1 MNPTGGPQVNIKT
14 NIDASEATKQITDL
28 MQAARRS
35 IGDMGS
41 AVEKYNR
48 TLQKTLND
56 LQAIT
61 REGSNAGQTVRDL
74 SLAGGGTVAG
84 RVRQANQRARKSDVA
99 QIQEVLTADL
109 VNFTDE
115 IHKKVAKSVG
125 AALRTNL
132 ARQRQDI
139 ASVDAEIRAAQIAA
153 QRARVGF
160 ATQLSGTRGNVRG
173 TITENANA
181 AGIQGLGTLRVE
193 QAALDKLIAAE
204 TNFKLQ
210 AQQANKELRD
220 QEQYLGRIAR
230 MTDQKTEPLRRQIE
244 ILQKQNAIER
254 ESLRIQQAQQ
264 TGNQAQVIKSRL
276 KQEALRLDQMALRG
290 VKEESV
296 EYQGQIAKIRQ
307 LNAEQQRLNVEKQ
320 KGAQATRETLALER
334 SREFAAGR
342 GTQAEIARNQMIGGR
357 RNASSLEGRASLL
370 GMQGNLLMNYGLLGG
385 GVAAIT
391 GTTAAII
398 DLDAKLRELQA
409 IAGAT
414 NGEFNSLREVVIKTS
429 EDTKF
434 SAVEL
439 AESSVLL
446 AQVGQSA
453 AEIEKTLPV
462 ISSFAMAVGTDMKNA
477 VDIVTTS
484 LTVFNMNSAQT
495 QRVTNVLTEALNRS
509 KLSMDQLVL
518 GFQYSANIAA
528 DAGVTFEELTA
539 VLAGM
544 SQAGIRSGSML
555 GTGLRQILMSL
566 AAPTDKIKDLLTQ
579 LGLTMNDVDVRTQGL
594 TGVLS
599 NLSEAGL
606 TASQAMGAF
615 ETRTAA
621 ALVAA
626 SNQVNF
632 IQRVQEQF
640 TFTRAAEEAAA
651 KQSESFKNSVL
662 ELKNE
667 FLSFMNDA
675 GKPVLQ
681 MLIATVKTLKSVGDA
696 IGPLTPV
703 IKALG
708 TAMIIVFG
716 AAMVAS
722 VGKLG
727 MAFLSFSGITASA
740 SSAMQGMALTGNLLA
755 ASMTAQVG
763 VAARLRLALVALQAS
778 VPPLLIIGTVA
789 AALVGFG
796 LALRNSASEA
806 DKFKKALDEQR
817 TRMNEAQAEVDS
829 YNQILSQLNGTIAR
843 VRDRANMLK
852 DGSNELRL
860 EIMQGAAAFNEYG
873 AGIDA
878 TNLKLDDYIKRLED
892 AKVAVSALAEA
903 QAAEALKEA
912 NKALRTET
920 GGFASS
926 LDQAQGVLSNANN
939 FRQLTLN
946 PTERKNLEQAI
957 AILRAFDGRNVAELS
972 TGELSNIATNAA
984 VVSQLMRK
992 GGATSGFAAGN
1003 VRAIEGLGYRAS
1015 TFNALRS
1022 EQSSAQAQYGSYT
1035 LARTPGFIAL
1045 ENSLKDIT
1053 SGFHD
1058 IRTEMETIQKNEGM
1072 TPAQRNVALDALM
1085 RSYATRYRSGV
1096 AGLDA
1101 ARSTFNEFDRDPNTP
1116 GVQGPSDAERMAFD
1130 RIVEASTAD
1139 VVSLRE
1145 SITALFEQVS
1155 TSTTKAIEVIERQ
1168 IGNSNIKMA
1177 DILSDARGLGL
1188 NIPASVQS
1196 RDQLTQWL
1204 ENRKIDVNPQYGLPA
1219 LFGNISPMAS
1229 NLERAERRNINTRD
1243 NSAIT
1248 DMIRE
1253 KAREAGIDPEYAV
1266 RVARIETGGTFNPA
1280 IRNPRGTATG
1290 LYQFTADT
1298 WNGLMPG
1305 MQVSRR
1311 IGDTPASDPRKNA
1324 ALNTEA
1330 FLQEQARI
1338 NRYLAGVIGRTPEGW
1353 ESYLGWQQGRGGAS
1367 TLLTA
1372 NSSENAIAAL
1382 SRAYG
1387 GDMGQAGR
1395 AITQNGGTRNMTVG
1409 QFLDVWRSKWAASGQ
1424 GGMGDTPRRAEEQLQ
1439 EAANAARKQMEAIA
1453 DGAKTVASTARNVAT
1468 RTLRNINDFMTEEQG
1483 EATAVAVS
1491 NALKEVE
1498 DQTKRYYD
1506 LKIQAL
1512 TEYREKLFAS
1522 GLMTKEQSDDI
1533 ATQIADLQLAKEND
1547 LIRVQEDTI
1556 NTLSKMYR
1564 DLPNDVGQID
1574 KAFKTIGEVLGDLAE
1589 AAASSAEQTEVNF
1602 QAARERIAS
1611 EVDSRAVAFGTMS
1624 QAEADARSAL
1634 RARDARNAAERLQP
1648 QLLSSALT
1656 RSGALSGTLDR
1667 QFGSFGLTMRGVT
1680 NERLRTEER
1689 NLNGMDRSDA
1699 GYARQLA
1706 LVNSIRD
1713 NLEAANKLREEERDL
1728 MIEINALTDAMSQG
1742 EADFATRM
1750 QTIMAGWAEDQG
1762 IFKDMTTDILNS
1774 VPGLLDNV
1782 GSSFST
1788 FFSDVMSGTA
1798 SVSDAF
1804 RAMAASILKS
1814 IMDVVASE
1822 AAKQLMRMVVN
1833 LGMSLFGGSGPNMN
1847 PASDLA
1853 GLYREGGFIRAKSG
1867 YGPVRGRDS
1876 VKILAQPGEFVLRKS
1891 AVEAIGADNL
1901 EALNAAGN
1909 RLVSGEAAPKPVSIA
1924 MPPAQERPLSI
1935 YVVSPDNVPPPSK
1948 DEIITWVQEDMINR
1962 GPIYKSTKAVQQGA
1976 I

>member
-1 MNPTGGPQVNIKT
+1 MKPTVGPQVNIKT
-14 NIDASEATKQITDL
+14 NIDASEATKQITEL
-28 MQAARRS
+28 MRTANRS
-35 IGDMGS
+35 IGDMGK
-41 AVEKYNR
+41 AVASYNR
-48 TLQKTLND
+48 TLQKTLSD

-84 RVRQANQRARKSDVA
+84 RVRQANQRARKSEIA
-99 QIQEVLTADL
+99 QTSEILVADL
-109 VNFTDE
+109 VNFQDQ
-115 IHKKVAKSVG
+115 IHKKVAASMG
-125 AALRTNL
+125 AALRVNL
-132 ARQRQDI
+132 ARQKQEL
-139 ASVDAEIRAAQIAA
+139 ASIDAEIRAAQIAA
-153 QRARVGF
+153 QRTRVGF
-160 ATQLSGTRGNVRG
+160 ASQLSGTRGNVRD
-173 TITENANA
+173 TITDRANA
-181 AGIQGLGTLRVE
+181 LGIVGLGTLRSE
-193 QAALDKLIAAE
+193 QAALDKLLAAE
-204 TNFKLQ
+204 QNFKLQ
-210 AQQANKELRD
+210 AAAANKELRD

-230 MTDQKTEPLRRQIE
+230 LTDAKTEPLRRQIE

-254 ESLRIQQAQQ
+254 ENLRLQQAQT
-264 TGNQAQVIKSRL
+264 TGNQSQVIKSRL
-276 KQEALRLDQMALRG
+276 KQESLRMDQMALRG
-290 VKEESV
+290 VKEESA
-296 EYQGQIAKIRQ
+296 EYQAQIAKIRQ
-307 LNAEQQRLNVEKQ
+307 LNAEQQRLNAEKQ
-320 KGAQATRETLALER
+320 KGAGLSREAAALER
-334 SREFAAGR
+334 SRQFAAGQ

-357 RNASSLEGRASLL
+357 RMASSLEGRASLL

-391 GTTAAII
+391 GTTAAIV

-414 NGEFNSLREVVIKTS
+414 NGEFNSLRQVVLKTS

-439 AESSVLL
+439 AESSVML

-484 LTVFNMNSAQT
+484 LTVFNMNTSQT

-566 AAPTDKIKDLLTQ
+566 AAPTEQIKDLLTQ

-594 TGVLS
+594 TGVLT

-626 SNQVNF
+626 SNQVSF
-632 IQRVQEQF
+632 IQRVQERF
-640 TFTRAAEEAAA
+640 TFTRAAEEAAE

-667 FLSFMNDA
+667 FISFMNDA

-681 MLIATVKTLKSVGDA
+681 MLIGLVKTLKSVGDA

-703 IKALG
+703 IKAFA
-708 TAMIIVFG
+708 TAMIVVFG

-727 MAFLSFSGITASA
+727 VAFLSFSGVTAAA
-740 SSAMQGMALTGNLLA
+740 SSAMAGMALTGNMLA
-755 ASMTAQVG
+755 ASMTAQIG

-778 VPPLLIIGTVA
+778 VPPLAVIGVVA

-796 LALRNSASEA
+796 LALKNSASEA

-860 EIMQGAAAFNEYG
+860 EIMQGASAFNQYG

-878 TNLKLDDYIKRLED
+878 TNLKLDDYIDRLEK
-892 AKVAVSALAEA
+892 AKIAVSALAEA
-903 QAAEALKEA
+903 QSAEALKEA
-912 NKALRTET
+912 NKALGTET
-920 GGFASS
+920 VSAQITMQRAQQALGVSS
-926 LDQAQGVLSNANN
+926 N
-939 FRQLTLN
+939 FRGLN
-946 PTERKNLEQAI
+946 LNSTEQKNLQDAI
-957 AILRAFDGRNVAELS
+957 AVLRAFDGRAVGQLS

-984 VVSQLMRK
+984 VVSQLTRK
-992 GGATSGFAAGN
+992 GGISGVSANN
-1003 VRAIEGLGYRAS
+1003 VREIERLGYSAS
-1015 TFNALRS
+1015 TLNALTTERNT
-1022 EQSSAQAQYGSYT
+1022 AQAQYGSFT
-1035 LARTPGFIAL
+1035 LARTPGFVAL
-1045 ENSLKDIT
+1045 ENSLKEVT
-1053 SGFHD
+1053 KGFHD
-1058 IRTEMETIQKNEGM
+1058 IRVDMEAIQKNEGL
-1072 TPAQRNVALDALM
+1072 TPAQKMIESDLLM
-1085 RSYATRYRSGV
+1085 RQYAARYRSGV

-1130 RIVEASTAD
+1130 RIIDVSTSD

-1145 SITALFEQVS
+1145 AITGLFEQVAA
-1155 TSTTKAIEVIERQ
+1155 STTKAIEVIERQ
-1168 IGNSNIKMA
+1168 VGNPNISMR
-1177 DILSDARGLGL
+1177 DILSDARNTGL

-1204 ENRKIDVNPQYGLPA
+1204 ENRKLDVSSQYGLPA
-1219 LFGNISPMAS
+1219 LFGNVSPMAR
-1229 NLERAERRNINTRD
+1229 NLESAERRNINSRS
-1243 NSAIT
+1243 NNAVT

-1253 KAREAGIDPEYAV
+1253 KARESGIDPEFAV
-1266 RVARIETGGTFNPA
+1266 RVARIETGGTFNPS
-1280 IRNPRGTATG
+1280 IRNPKGTATG

-1298 WNGLMPG
+1298 WNGLVPNMP
-1305 MQVSRR
+1305 VTTR
-1311 IGDTPASDPRKNA
+1311 IGDTGANDPRKNA
-1324 ALNTEA
+1324 ALNTEM
-1330 FLQEQARI
+1330 FMQEQTRI
-1338 NRYLAGVIGRTPEGW
+1338 NRYLADALGRQPEGW
-1353 ESYLGWQQGRGGAS
+1353 ESYLGWQQGRGGAR

-1372 NSSENAIAAL
+1372 NAGENAIAAL

-1387 GDMGQAGR
+1387 GNMAKAAR
-1395 AITQNGGTRNMTVG
+1395 AITQNGGTSSSTVG
-1409 QFLDVWRSKWAASGQ
+1409 DFLNTWRSKWAASGD
-1424 GGMGDTPRRAEEQLQ
+1424 GGIGDTPRRAEEQLQ
-1439 EAANAARKQMEAIA
+1439 EAAAAARKQMEAIA
-1453 DGAKTVASTARNVAT
+1453 DGAKTVASTARNLAT
-1468 RTLRNINDFMTEEQG
+1468 RTLRNINEFMTDEQG
-1483 EATAVAVS
+1483 EEVAVTVTK
-1491 NALKEVE
+1491 ALQEVN

-1506 LKIQAL
+1506 LRIQAL
-1512 TEYREKLFAS
+1512 REYREKLFAS
-1522 GLMTKEQSDDI
+1522 GLMTQDQANDI
-1533 ATQIADLQLAKEND
+1533 ASQIADLEISRENELA
-1547 LIRVQEDTI
+1547 RVQEDTI
-1556 NTLSKMYR
+1556 NTLVKMYR

-1574 KAFKTIGEVLGDLAE
+1574 NAFKTIGEVLSDLAE
-1589 AAASSAEQTEVNF
+1589 AASSSAEQMRVNYE
-1602 QAARERIAS
+1602 AARERISS
-1611 EVDSRAVAFGTMS
+1611 EVDGRAVAFGNMS

-1634 RARDARNAAERLQP
+1634 RAANARQAAEALQP
-1648 QLLSSALT
+1648 QLLANAVV
-1656 RSGALSGTLDR
+1656 RSGAIGGMLDA
-1667 QFGSFGLTMRGVT
+1667 QFGSFGLTGRQIT
-1680 NERLRTEER
+1680 NDRLRSEQEK
-1689 NLNGMDRSDA
+1689 LAGMSKDDPQ
-1699 GYARQLA
+1699 YARQLA
-1706 LVNSIRD
+1706 FVTSIRE
-1713 NLEAANKLREEERDL
+1713 NLDAANKLRVEERDL
-1728 MIEINALTDAMSQG
+1728 LIEIDALTDATSQG
-1742 EADFATRM
+1742 QADFASRM
-1750 QTIMAGWAEDQG
+1750 QTIMSGWAEEQG
-1762 IFKDMTTDILNS
+1762 IFKNLTTDVLNS
-1774 VPGLLDNV
+1774 VPGMLESVNN
-1782 GSSFST
+1782 SFAT
-1788 FFSDVMSGTA
+1788 FFSDVLSGTA
-1798 SVSDAF
+1798 SVSDGF

-1814 IMDVVASE
+1814 MMDVVASA
-1822 AAKQLMRMVVN
+1822 AAKQLMRMLVN
-1833 LGMSLFGGSGPNMN
+1833 LGLSLFGGTTGPNLN
-1847 PASDLA
+1847 PAEDLA
-1853 GLYREGGFIRAKSG
+1853 GLYREGGFIRAAGG

-1876 VKILAQPGEFVLRKS
+1876 VNIKAMPGEFVLRKS

-1901 EALNAAGN
+1901 ESLNAAGN
-1909 RLVSGEAAPKPVSIA
+1909 RLVSGQAAPQAVTIA
-1924 MPPAQERPLSI
+1924 QPQAQERPLSI
-1935 YVVSPDNVPPPSK
+1935 YVVSPDKVPPPSK
-1948 DEIITWVQEDMINR
+1948 DEIVTWVQEDMINR
-1962 GPIYKSTKAVQQGA
+1962 GPIYKTTKAVQQGA